1 LVPKLKDVIDIE
13 QFSKED
19 MERIFS
25 VADEMIG
32 LIGQPN
38 DLCKGKVMATLF
50 YEPSTRTRLSF
61 ESAMHRLGG
70 SVITV
75 ADPKTSSIKKGESIA
90 DTVRVLERYAD
101 IIVMRTPMEG
111 SAKVAAEYSS
121 VPVINGGDG
130 THQHPTQTL
139 LDIYTMKRKF
149 GKVEGL
155 NVLLCG
161 DLKFGRTSHSL
172 AYALAKLGANI
183 MAVSPPGLEL
193 PDWLLEHLK
202 QEYGITVKQSSDI
215 EELIGDAD
223 VLYVTRVQ
231 KERFLSEKE
240 YLKVKG
246 SYFINKKLLE
256 KAKKDMIVMH
266 PLPRVNEID
275 YNIDD
280 DERAFYF
287 DQAGNGVP
295 VRMALIAMLLGVR
308 K

>member
-1 LVPKLKDVIDIE
+1 MSSFNDVIDIE

-19 MERIFS
+19 MEKIFS
-25 VADEMIG
+25 VADEMQT
-32 LIGQPN
+32 LIGKPN
-38 DLCKGKVMATLF
+38 ELCKGKVMATIF

-75 ADPKTSSIKKGESIA
+75 ADPKTSSIKKGESVA
-90 DTVRVLERYAD
+90 DTVRVLEKYAD
-101 IIVMRTPMEG
+101 VIVMRTPMEG

-121 VPVINGGDG
+121 VPIINGGDG

-139 LDIYTMKRKF
+139 LDIYTMKKRF

-172 AYALAKLGANI
+172 AYALAKSGANI
-183 MAVSPPGLEL
+183 KAVSPKGLEL
-193 PDWLLEHLK
+193 PDWLVSRLK
-202 QEYGITVKQSSDI
+202 SDYGTTVEQGNEI
-215 EELIGDAD
+215 EKMIGWAD
-223 VLYVTRVQ
+223 VLYVTRIQ

-240 YLKVKG
+240 YLKVRG
-246 SYFINKKLLE
+246 SYKINKTLLE
-256 KAKKDMIVMH
+256 KAKKEMIVMH

-275 YNIDD
+275 YDVD
-280 DERAFYF
+280 SDGRAYYF
-287 DQAGNGVP
+287 EQAGNGVP

-308 K
+308 Q

>member
-1 LVPKLKDVIDIE
+1 MGSFNDVIDIE

-19 MERIFS
+19 MEHLFS
-25 VADEMIG
+25 VADEMAGIIG
-32 LIGQPN
+32 KPN

-75 ADPKTSSIKKGESIA
+75 ADPKTSSIKKGESVA
-90 DTVRVLERYAD
+90 DTVRVIERYAD
-101 IIVMRTPMEG
+101 IIVMRAPMEG
-111 SAKVAAEYSS
+111 SVKVAADYAS

-139 LDIYTMKRKF
+139 LDVYTMKKRF
-149 GKVEGL
+149 GKVAGL

-183 MAVSPPGLEL
+183 KAVSPKGLEL

-202 QEYGITVKQSSDI
+202 QGYGITVEQGNDI
-215 EELIGDAD
+215 EKMIGWAD

-246 SYFINKKLLE
+246 SYFINKKLLK
-256 KAKKDMIVMH
+256 KAKKDMVVMH

-275 YNIDD
+275 YGIDD

-287 DQAGNGVP
+287 EQVGSGIP
-295 VRMALIAMLLGVR
+295 IRMALIAMLLGVR